1 MKIDPT
7 IKEDLKEYFKDR
19 MRLVKE
25 KVIITSAYELSD
37 QEKKTIISSLGLPNG
52 KIEYK
57 VDTRLVA
64 GVIIT
69 YGSKIIDV
77 SLKGQLQNF
86 KHILYESA

>member
-7 IKEDLKEYFKDR
+7 IKENLKEYFKD
-19 MRLVKE
+19 MMKQVKE
-25 KVIITSAYELSD
+25 KVIITSAYELSN
-37 QEKKTIISSLGLPNG
+37 EEEKTIISSLGLTGG

-57 VDTRLVA
+57 VDPTLLA
-64 GVIIT
+64 GVIVT

>member
-1 MKIDPT
+1 MKIDQT

-19 MRLVKE
+19 MKQVKE
-25 KVIITSAYELSD
+25 KVIITSAYELSN
-37 QEKKTIISSLGLPNG
+37 EEEKTIISSLGLTGG

-57 VDTRLVA
+57 VDRTLLA
-64 GVIIT
+64 GVIVT

>member
-19 MRLVKE
+19 MKQVKE
-25 KVIITSAYELSD
+25 KVILTSAYELSD
-37 QEKKTIISSLGLPNG
+37 EEKKTIISSLDLLSG

-57 VDTRLVA
+57 VDPTLVA
-64 GVIIT
+64 GVIVT

-86 KHILYESA
+86 KHILYENA